1 MKTRVGFVSNSSSS
15 SFCIVGKYTNKA
27 EDSNLHDI
35 DWHYIDN
42 KYDEMYIGLS
52 IDKIQDHETIYEF
65 KQRARLALYNIGI
78 DIPIEEIGVHYGGFY
93 DG

>member
-15 SFCIVGKYTNKA
+15 SFCIVGKYTNKVK
-27 EDSNLHDI
+27 DPNFHDI
-35 DWHYIDN
+35 DWHFSDAEFN
-42 KYDEMYIGLS
+42 GMYIGLS